1 MSHLYEFADTITGK
15 IARTTEGKLNIFY
28 LEKFLLPSYEW
39 INHKEKLPANIWQII
54 ENHLTDIDL
63 YGGGSVG
70 PMGLGYK
77 DDVGYFILFSG
88 QGPGVGWMEKP
99 QPVDGPYPYDG
110 TPFNFGEIK
119 PEKRY
124 MSDFEIRNMDGQYE

>member
-1 MSHLYEFADTITGK
+1 M
-15 IARTTEGKLNIFY
+15 
-28 LEKFLLPSYEW
+28 EKFLLPSYEW
-39 INHKEKLPANIWQII
+39 INHKEKLPANIWQMI
-54 ENHLTDIDL
+54 ENHLTAIDI
-63 YGGGSVG
+63 YSGGCVE

-77 DDVGYFILFSG
+77 DDIGYFILFSG

-110 TPFNFGEIK
+110 TPFNYSEIK

-124 MSDFEIRNMDGQYE
+124 MSDLEIRNMDGQYE